1 MFFFLVC
8 IPLCCKKPT
17 IVPTYKQDD
26 KSSIRISPFSG
37 FDFENVLKI
46 DSFLR
51 FLWSDYSAE
60 WNVVKQT
67 RHRCERM
74 LNTSR
79 NMQKHC
85 QESTFVNF
93 YFEIFDGLRSGDV
106 FFFLFFHIFPLWTWV
121 QLLLTVWL
129 KSQAAGSHT
138 QTLLIGSAV
147 LLFGLNHTRRF
158 FPSCENFFFLFL
170 NVCKIFTV
178 HVIPLCL
185 LFYFMFCKKKEKKPN
200 KSLMKKKFFCFFW
213 CSGGRV
219 RASRGVE

>member
-1 MFFFLVC
+1 M
-8 IPLCCKKPT
+8 
-17 IVPTYKQDD
+17 
-26 KSSIRISPFSG
+26 
-37 FDFENVLKI
+37 LKI

-158 FPSCENFFFLFL
+158 FPSCENFFFCFWMCVKYLLYMWFL
-170 NVCKIFTV
+170 YACFFI
-178 HVIPLCL
+178 LC
-185 LFYFMFCKKKEKKPN
+185 FAKKKEKKPN
-200 KSLMKKKFFCFFW
+200 KSLMKKKFFCFFDVQEGVW
-213 CSGGRV
+213 E
-219 RASRGVE
+219 RAAG